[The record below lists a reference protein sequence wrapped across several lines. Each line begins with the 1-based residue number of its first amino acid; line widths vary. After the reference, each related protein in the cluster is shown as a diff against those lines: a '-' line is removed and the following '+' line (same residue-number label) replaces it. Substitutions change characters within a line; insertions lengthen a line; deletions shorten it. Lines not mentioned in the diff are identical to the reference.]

1 MNKNCVHCETSFD
14 ATSRRKREVGGKI
27 TECPDCV
34 EEMGLE
40 TAIAYAGVQ
49 AGDGKGVG
57 TTIVAFGSEKDR
69 ANYVKAWRANSGQ
82 NVGKSCQIGRGTIA
96 MTGMKFKKVG
106 ESGSIGAN
114 HKGRM

>member
-1 MNKNCVHCETSFD
+1 MIKNCKHCESDFD
-14 ATSRRKREVGGKI
+14 INSLRKKQVGGRI
-27 TECPDCV
+27 NECPDCV
-34 EEMGLE
+34 EVMGLE
-40 TAIAYAGVQ
+40 TAVAYAGVQ

-57 TTIVAFGSEKDR
+57 TTIVAFESAADR

-106 ESGSIGAN
+106 ESGSIGTN
-114 HKGRM
+114 HKGRL

>member
-1 MNKNCVHCETSFD
+1 MTKTCIHCEVRFD
-14 ATSRRKREVGGKI
+14 STSRRKREVGGKI

-114 HKGRM
+114 HKGKM